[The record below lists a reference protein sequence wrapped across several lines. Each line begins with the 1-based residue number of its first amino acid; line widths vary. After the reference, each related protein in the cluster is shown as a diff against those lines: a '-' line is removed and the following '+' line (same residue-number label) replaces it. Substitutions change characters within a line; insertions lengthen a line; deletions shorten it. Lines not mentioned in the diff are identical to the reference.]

1 LFTLI
6 IHIHMITSFVAQ
18 STRPCGHISLDHDF
32 VT

>member
-1 LFTLI
+1 
-6 IHIHMITSFVAQ
+6 MITSFVAQ